1 MYVPSHFQADDADV
15 DALLDNAGLVDLVSP
30 THAGGLVA
38 TPLPML
44 YDSGALLGHVA
55 RNNPHW
61 SLAGPGQSM
70 AIVRGA
76 DAYISPQWYATKGE
90 HGRVVPTWNYVTA
103 HVYGDLVIH
112 DDVEWLRG
120 LVTRLTD
127 TYEAARAADD
137 GLPPWQVSDAP
148 ASYIDGQLRAIVG
161 IELRIT
167 SVEAKSKL
175 SQNRSEADRNG
186 VTAGL
191 GDGPLT
197 TAMRSH

>member
-1 MYVPSHFQADDADV
+1 MYVPAHFRADDADV
-15 DALLDNAGLVDLVSP
+15 AALLGNAGLVDLVSP
-30 THAGGLVA
+30 TRAGSLIA

-44 YDSGALLGHVA
+44 HDDGALLGHVA

-70 AIVRGA
+70 AIVRGP

-90 HGRVVPTWNYVTA
+90 HGRVVPTWNYLTA
-103 HVYGDLVIH
+103 HVYGELIVH

-127 TYEAARAADD
+127 TYEASRAADD
-137 GLPPWQVSDAP
+137 AQPPWQVSDAP
-148 ASYIDGQLRAIVG
+148 APYIDGQLRAIVG

-167 SVEAKSKL
+167 RVEAKAKL
-175 SQNRSEADRNG
+175 SQNRSEADRSG
-186 VTAGL
+186 VVAGL
-191 GDGPLT
+191 GDKAVNP
-197 TAMRSH
+197 AMRSH